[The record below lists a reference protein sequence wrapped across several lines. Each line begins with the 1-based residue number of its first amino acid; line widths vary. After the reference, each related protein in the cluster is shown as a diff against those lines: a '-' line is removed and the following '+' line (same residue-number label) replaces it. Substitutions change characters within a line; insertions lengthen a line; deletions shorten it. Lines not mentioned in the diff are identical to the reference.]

1 MENQNALSG
10 EKRKSPFSKFKLV
23 LYALALVGLVWL
35 GLQAYW
41 EFYKF
46 KLWFA
51 GFGTGVFG
59 ISGLILGFIYFHS
72 AHKIY
77 EQIKQ
82 MPGGISKIGSYIG
95 FSLGLILLNPLS
107 WSLAFWLFTPPGG
120 LNSAGEWFFIGCSAA
135 AGIVLLLERLFAKKK
150 TIP

>member
-1 MENQNALSG
+1 MEN
-10 EKRKSPFSKFKLV
+10 KRDFSKFKLI
-23 LYALALVGLVWL
+23 LYVLALVGMIWL

-51 GFGTGVFG
+51 GVGTGAFG

-72 AHKIY
+72 VHKIY

-82 MPGGISKIGSYIG
+82 KPGGIGKFGYYIG
-95 FSLGLILLNPLS
+95 FSLGLILVNPLP
-107 WSLAFWLFTPPGG
+107 WSLALWLFTPPGG
-120 LNSAGEWFFIGCSAA
+120 LNSAGEWFFIGCSVS
-135 AGIVLLLERLFAKKK
+135 AGIVLLLERIFAKKK
-150 TIP
+150 